1 MEGKEKFQ
9 ERRLSV
15 MAGTYPSGYA
25 GKVLRIDLTTERI
38 SEERVDE
45 ATLRKYLGG
54 TGFGAKILYD
64 EVPPEVDWDHPEN
77 RIIFGLGPLNGIPV
91 AGSGSYC
98 VVTKGPLTGG
108 GTSTQ
113 ANGDFGAYL
122 KFSGYDAV
130 ILQGIAKRW
139 LYLYV
144 HDNTAELRDATH
156 LVGKDT
162 YEIDDL
168 IKKEL
173 GRKEKQLSVVGI
185 GPGGENLV
193 KFACI
198 IGDKGHAAAHNG
210 VGAVMGVK
218 RLKAIAAARGN
229 GKVEVRDGE
238 KISKLSKEMIATWT
252 NDPTQSQ
259 VFRGGTSFLMLN
271 FLKIGHLPIK
281 NLTTN
286 VYSEEIVR
294 KFTRQEYEKSLKMT
308 PKRCWACPSHH
319 LHMVEVTEGP
329 YKGYVAEEPDYEIW
343 SETSTLIDNKDV
355 GASVMLGDTMDRLGL
370 DGNESGWLISFVM
383 ECYEKGILTKQD
395 TDGIEMTWG
404 NVEAVREMLH
414 KIANREGIGNILAEG
429 VKSSAQEF
437 GGEALNIAV
446 YSDKGHAPRG
456 HDHRPRWTEQL
467 DYAVSSVG
475 TIETGPIA
483 ISDLFDVDEVSTK
496 LAKVKFRN
504 FVDSLVMCMFPT
516 LTMHVTPGSIERMVE
531 MINAAT
537 GWDFTKEEADIHG
550 QRVSHLMRVFNLRHG
565 IGTDVERPSVRYG
578 STPTDGPAEGK
589 GIMPHWDDL
598 LDNYY
603 KVIGWDRAS
612 GRPLPETLK
621 KVDLEEI
628 ISDIW

>member
-1 MEGKEKFQ
+1 
-9 ERRLSV
+9 
-15 MAGTYPSGYA
+15 MAGTYPTGYA
-25 GKVLRIDLTTERI
+25 GKVLRINLTNELIT
-38 SEERVDE
+38 EERVDE

-54 TGFGAKILYD
+54 TGLGAKILYD
-64 EVPPEVDWDHPEN
+64 EVPPEIDWDHPEN
-77 RIIFGLGPLNGIPV
+77 RLIFGLGPLNGIPV
-91 AGSGSYC
+91 AGSGSYS
-98 VVTKGPLTGG
+98 VVTKGTLTGG

-113 ANGDFGAYL
+113 ANGHFGAYL

-144 HDNTAELRDATH
+144 HDDTAELRDASH
-156 LVGKDT
+156 LVGQDT
-162 YEIDDL
+162 YESEEL

-173 GRKEKQLSVVGI
+173 GMKEKEMSVVGI

-198 IGDKGHAAAHNG
+198 VGDKGHVAAHNG

-218 RLKAIAAARGN
+218 KIKAIAAARGK
-229 GKVEVRDGE
+229 GRVEVVDGE
-238 KISKLSKEMIATWT
+238 RISTLGKEMIETWK
-252 NDPTQSQ
+252 NEPTQSQ
-259 VFRGGTSFLMLN
+259 VYRGGTSFLMLN

-286 VYSEEIVR
+286 LYPEEVVR

-343 SETSTLIDNKDV
+343 SETSTLIDNQDL

-370 DGNESGWLISFVM
+370 DGNECGWIISFVM
-383 ECYEKGILTKQD
+383 ECYEKGILTKKD
-395 TDGIEMTWG
+395 TDGLEMTWG
-404 NVEAVREMLH
+404 NVEAAREMLH
-414 KIANREGIGNILAEG
+414 KIAKREGFGNMLAEG
-429 VKSSAQEF
+429 VKRSAQQI

-446 YSDKGHAPRG
+446 YSEKGHAPRG
-456 HDHRPRWTEQL
+456 HDHRPRWSEQL
-467 DYAVSSVG
+467 DYATGGVG
-475 TIETGPIA
+475 TIESGPIA

-496 LAKVKFRN
+496 LARVKFRN

-516 LTMHVTPGSIERMVE
+516 MTMHVTPGSIERMVE

-537 GWDFTKEEADIHG
+537 GWEFTKEEAELHG
-550 QRVSHLMRVFNLRHG
+550 QRIANLMRVFNLRHG

-589 GIMPHWDDL
+589 GIMPHWEYL

-612 GRPLPETLK
+612 GRPLRETLK
-621 KVDLEEI
+621 TVGLEEI
-628 ISDIW
+628 IPDIW